1 MIVERALA
9 LGETEIELDN
19 LKVIVLMVLWQQD
32 RPINGLILDELLN
45 ESDEDEEETASYAL
59 H

>member
-1 MIVERALA
+1 
-9 LGETEIELDN
+9 
-19 LKVIVLMVLWQQD
+19 MVLWQQD